1 MGGFGLADRTDPS
14 NLRQFFPYSFSQLFH
29 NILKDLR
36 MKQLPENLFFGIRL
50 RPQKLHKLSLCVVI
64 LVISDPIKEDRGR
77 LRKRK
82 KYLYVCQTGGNIL
95 RRKRMPDW

>member
-1 MGGFGLADRTDPS
+1 M
-14 NLRQFFPYSFSQLFH
+14 Q
-29 NILKDLR
+29 IL
-36 MKQLPENLFFGIRL
+36 P
-50 RPQKLHKLSLCVVI
+50 LSLMWNSNFLPDTAEKEKYMWYVVI

-82 KYLYVCQTGGNIL
+82 KYLYLCQTGGNIL